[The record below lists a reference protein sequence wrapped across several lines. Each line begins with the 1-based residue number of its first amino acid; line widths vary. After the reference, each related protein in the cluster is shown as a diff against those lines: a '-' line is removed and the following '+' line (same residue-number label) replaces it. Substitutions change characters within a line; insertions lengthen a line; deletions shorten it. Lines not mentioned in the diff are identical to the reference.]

1 MTAVVESELYR
12 PTKWPQRH
20 EQTHYWACFAAGGL
34 HDTYTAFDRALNP
47 LVANAINDDIIIT
60 ESQLEADPILAV
72 TFEASNFGGRKRRG
86 VGTGVQASTQVSAEI
101 GKTDPLRASYQLF
114 ASQSFAKFGFTLRRH
129 QDQFFATLLKALKIT
144 THMA

>member
-1 MTAVVESELYR
+1 MQIVLCYIDQSDVHKKTTAQQYRVVKMTAVVESELYR

-34 HDTYTAFDRALNP
+34 HDTYTAFDRALDP
-47 LVANAINDDIIIT
+47 FVADAINDDIIIT

-86 VGTGVQASTQVSAEI
+86 V
-101 GKTDPLRASYQLF
+101 D
-114 ASQSFAKFGFTLRRH
+114 
-129 QDQFFATLLKALKIT
+129 
-144 THMA
+144 